1 MVFFCERAAGFARE
15 FGFRQET
22 YMDALV
28 RMFQQA
34 LKQVAALPDDQR
46 EAMLDR
52 LDRVSVASSALGYGV
67 ADDMNALLADHR

>member
-15 FGFRQET
+15 FEFQEET

-34 LKQVAALPDDQR
+34 LKQVAALPEEQR

-52 LDRVSVASSALGYGV
+52 LNRVSVVSDALGYGV
-67 ADDMNALLADHR
+67 ADDMEAVLADYR